1 MTPLDVIAK
10 VMALYDTETP
20 DVDAIIETFYH
31 PNAVFSDP
39 LVKVHGRDNIAAQFR
54 VLPCLFSSASA
65 SMIRASVA
73 GVSILTIDRC
83 SFRMFTIL
91 EVKDLKIVSHTDHW
105 DLKSVLESVP
115 LFSTLYPK
123 VRYLLG
129 YSSTKVI
136 NVLSPRAVPPL
147 PVELEAHQLEES
159 KVDTV

>member
-39 LVKVHGRDNIAAQFR
+39 LVK
-54 VLPCLFSSASA
+54 
-65 SMIRASVA
+65 
-73 GVSILTIDRC
+73 
-83 SFRMFTIL
+83 
-91 EVKDLKIVSHTDHW
+91 DHW

-136 NVLSPRAVPPL
+136 NVLSPRALPPL